1 MTVGLCLITWNELE
15 GCKHDVPQIDKS
27 KFEQIYCIDGGS
39 TDGTVEYLESQ
50 GIEVYKQT
58 AKGLNQACKDGADR
72 CKCDAFVFYHPKG
85 SIPVED
91 TYKFREFYEQGYE
104 FVVGSRMMKESHNE
118 EDEKFFKPRKWFV
131 LGLGLIAKIFFK
143 REGNTVWDTLH
154 GFRGMTVEA
163 FKRCDISDMSP
174 SIDIEMVCRSYK
186 FRIKRIEFPTTEIPR
201 IAGETH
207 FKAFATGKKLL
218 KYLAWEIFKRDRK
231 K

>member
-15 GCKHDVPQIDKS
+15 GCKHDIPLIDRS
-27 KFEQIYCIDGGS
+27 KFDQVYCIDGGS
-39 TDGTVEYLESQ
+39 SDGTVEYLESQ

-58 AKGLNQACKDGADR
+58 AKGLNQACIDGANF

-85 SIPVED
+85 TIPVED
-91 TYKFREFYEQGYE
+91 TYKFRAFYEDGYE

-118 EDEKFFKPRKWFV
+118 EDDKFLKPRKWFV
-131 LGLGLIAKIFFK
+131 LSLGLAAKILFK

-154 GFRGMTVEA
+154 GFRGMTVDA
-163 FKRCDISDMSP
+163 FKRCNISNMNP

-186 FRIKRIEFPTTEIPR
+186 LKLKRIEFPTTENAR

-218 KYLAWEIFKRDRK
+218 KYLAWEIVRK
-231 K
+231 E